1 MMSHIEKLIGLRTGL
16 GNGQP
21 RPNINTYLEDK
32 VATPSNLL
40 NPSRRVEIL
49 DQKSAAKNPWTSN
62 CMPPD
67 TEVGTSVYGIKKPNA
82 RHWSSPNQAS
92 ARWKRGNGPEHFLD
106 TIPSRIS
113 ILFQTQRKQQEWLQE
128 QQIQQY
134 AMFLQVTM
142 SSCSAR
148 LLLQFPAFLHLRGP
162 FLLSAAPIR
171 MTYIFPALPD

>member
-82 RHWSSPNQAS
+82 RHWSSPNRAS

-106 TIPSRIS
+106 TIPSTVSPYCSRLS
-113 ILFQTQRKQQEWLQE
+113 ASNKSGCRNNKFSNTRCFCKSPC
-128 QQIQQY
+128 
-134 AMFLQVTM
+134 QV
-142 SSCSAR
+142 AR
-148 LLLQFPAFLHLRGP
+148 LAFSYNSRRSFISAGHSCFPRHQ
-162 FLLSAAPIR
+162 
-171 MTYIFPALPD
+171 